1 MHDVGGV
8 HVLEPSQNLVHEVLI
23 VVGFKLL
30 LGIYQL
36 VQISLHE
43 LSYYVNV
50 VVSSWTRWLLN
61 VDKLDDIVVIKKF
74 CK

>member
-1 MHDVGGV
+1 M
-8 HVLEPSQNLVHEVLI
+8 LAEPSQNLVHEVLI